1 MLPYIWNIGICHPKG
16 YGFLRRCGLKT
27 DIGFA
32 HFGLELS
39 MGFKGITGLYERI
52 CRFNYK

>member
-27 DIGFA
+27 DIGFV